1 MNTGTAFL
9 SILALGAAGY
19 GAYYV
24 MNDPRFIANK
34 YTPPD
39 KWAPLRQRADGK
51 RYIVYLEAYG
61 PKGFSPMMP
70 SMGVATDDMT
80 KAQAALSRAADVFI
94 QEAKDYAS
102 GKAGT
107 ADSFRGITGEQVGIY
122 DIVQNRIL
130 DKYDI
135 TTPKAPKAPK
145 TPKRSR

>member
-1 MNTGTAFL
+1 MNTGTVLL
-9 SILALGAAGY
+9 SLIVLGGAGY

-24 MNDPRFIANK
+24 MNDPRFVANK
-34 YTPPD
+34 YAPPD

-61 PKGFSPMMP
+61 PKGFDPMMP

-80 KAQAALSRAADVFI
+80 KAQTALSRTADVFI
-94 QEAKDYAS
+94 EEAQDYAS

-107 ADSFRGITGEQVGIY
+107 ADSFRGITGQQVGIY
-122 DIVQNRIL
+122 DIVQNRIM

-135 TTPKAPKAPK
+135 TTPKAPKRLRA
-145 TPKRSR
+145 R